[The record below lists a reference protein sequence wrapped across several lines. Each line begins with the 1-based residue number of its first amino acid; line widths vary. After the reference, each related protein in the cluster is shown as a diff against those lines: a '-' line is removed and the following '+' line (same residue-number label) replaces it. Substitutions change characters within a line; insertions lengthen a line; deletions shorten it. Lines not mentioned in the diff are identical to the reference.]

1 MNALIVLLC
10 LASGALLPAQAAV
23 NGKAAHFLN
32 SPFRGGLVSFAGGF
46 LILLILSF
54 ATNRS
59 WPSLSS
65 IGKMPW
71 YAWVGGSIG
80 SLYVVSIVLAA
91 PRIGALQM
99 LVALTVG
106 QAISSVVLERQGW
119 IFYTQHAITA
129 PRAVGVGAVVVGL
142 ILVRL

>member
-1 MNALIVLLC
+1 MNALVVLLC
-10 LASGALLPAQAAV
+10 LVSGALLPAQAAV

-32 SPFRGGLVSFAGGF
+32 SPFRGGLDSFAGGF
-46 LILLILSF
+46 VILLILSF
-54 ATNRS
+54 ATSRS
-59 WPSLSS
+59 WPSLAS

-71 YAWVGGSIG
+71 YAWVGGSVG
-80 SLYVVSIVLAA
+80 SLYVISIVLAA

-106 QAISSVVLERQGW
+106 QALSSVELERQGW
-119 IFYTQHAITA
+119 IFYPQHAITA
-129 PRAVGVGAVVVGL
+129 PRAVGVAAVVAGL

>member
-1 MNALIVLLC
+1 MQALVVLLC

-32 SPFRGGLVSFAGGF
+32 SPFRGGLVSFGGGF
-46 LILLILSF
+46 LLLLVLSF
-54 ATNRS
+54 ATTRS
-59 WPSLSS
+59 WPSLST

-71 YAWVGGSIG
+71 YAWLGGGVGV
-80 SLYVVSIVLAA
+80 LYVVSIILAA

-99 LVALTVG
+99 LIALTVG
-106 QAISSVVLERQGW
+106 QALSSVVIERQGW
-119 IFYTQHAITA
+119 LFYPQHAITA

>member
-1 MNALIVLLC
+1 VNAFVVLLC

-54 ATNRS
+54 ATTRS

-65 IGKMPW
+65 IGTMPW
-71 YAWVGGSIG
+71 YAWVGGSVG

-119 IFYTQHAITA
+119 IFYPQHAITA
-129 PRAVGVGAVVVGL
+129 PRAVGVAAVVAGL